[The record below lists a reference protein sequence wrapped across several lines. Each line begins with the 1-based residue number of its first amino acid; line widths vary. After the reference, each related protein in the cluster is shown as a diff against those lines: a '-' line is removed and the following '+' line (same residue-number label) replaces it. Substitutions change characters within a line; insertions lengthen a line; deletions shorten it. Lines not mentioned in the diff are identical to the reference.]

1 MYFNETINKN
11 NNDIKI
17 IELYNK
23 RILNIVLE
31 FIKETKYFTLTIST
45 IQIIVVTIKSFLSEM
60 IKEKL
65 NSFFDIFF
73 YFRNISINPEL

>member
-11 NNDIKI
+11 NNVIKI

-31 FIKETKYFTLTIST
+31 FIKETKYITLTISI

-65 NSFFDIFF
+65 NSFFDIIF
-73 YFRNISINPEL
+73 